1 MRTPR
6 APGVPAR
13 EPRGRL
19 RRAAA
24 RRADRRAGT
33 GFVTL
38 ALAVA
43 LVLAAAPAAAQVF
56 LASRPNP
63 EFAVGPLF
71 VRASIDPRL
80 GPVTVDVLWSLAV
93 PAGRSALGLEQDL
106 YLLWPAEVR
115 HEGAAAP
122 DRELVEYVQQR
133 GFEVVGTGGL
143 PLSVQDLYPPPGARS
158 IERPV
163 GAAPYVTFRRGGLAQ
178 VGLRPGATLVRIPW
192 TPDLVNR
199 VRMLRLQLRLDGAI
213 RPKRA
218 SWVEELLR
226 GRRHLISV
234 SYNNVRSAAV
244 FGLYHENRERV
255 VPLASE
261 PSQLLVRFA
270 EADRLRIDEVTPAS
284 AVRES
289 RDRTPPRELVSM
301 YLDPAAEGV
310 PQVLTVQF
318 GYASGLQAWAP
329 VLIPL
334 AFFILGR
341 ATGPLIERVVRQI
354 ARSVSAR
361 VRFGAGVD
369 ARQWEQGALVSRET
383 LQRIVPGQTTAE
395 EVLALCGRDGVE
407 EEERLGDPDRRT
419 LVYRGR
425 RVLPKPQH
433 RFAWFLATVSHWELE
448 DQQVEI
454 ALERGVVRDVRVRL
468 RRAHL
473 PYPDSG

>member
-1 MRTPR
+1 VTTRR
-6 APGVPAR
+6 APGPGAGGWR
-13 EPRGRL
+13 RRP
-19 RRAAA
+19 RAASA
-24 RRADRRAGT
+24 HRADRPAGAVT
-33 GFVTL
+33 VALALAATL
-38 ALAVA
+38 ALAA
-43 LVLAAAPAAAQVF
+43 SPASAQVF

-115 HEGAAAP
+115 QEGAPAT
-122 DRELVEYVQQR
+122 DRELVAYVQQR
-133 GFEVVGTGGL
+133 GFEVGRTGGL
-143 PLSVQDLYPPPGARS
+143 PLSVRDLYPAPGARS
-158 IERPV
+158 TERPV
-163 GAAPYVTFRRGGLAQ
+163 GTAPYVTFRRGGLGS

-199 VRMLRLQLRLDGAI
+199 VRLLRLQLRLDGAI

-218 SWVEELLR
+218 GWVEELLR
-226 GRRHLISV
+226 GRRHLISM
-234 SYNNVRSAAV
+234 SYNNVRSPAV
-244 FGLYHENRERV
+244 FGLYHENRDRV

-284 AVRES
+284 AIRES
-289 RDRTPPRELVSM
+289 RERTPSRELVSM

-334 AFFILGR
+334 AFFVLGR
-341 ATGPLIERVVRQI
+341 ATGPLIERVVRQL

-361 VRFGAGVD
+361 VRFGGAVD
-369 ARQWEQGALVSRET
+369 ARQWEHGALVSPET
-383 LQRIVPGQTTAE
+383 LQRMVPGQTTAE

-407 EEERLGDPDRRT
+407 EEQRLGDPDRRT

-425 RVLPKPQH
+425 RVLPKPQ
-433 RFAWFLATVSHWELE
+433 RRLAWFLATVSHWELE
-448 DQQVEI
+448 DQEVEI